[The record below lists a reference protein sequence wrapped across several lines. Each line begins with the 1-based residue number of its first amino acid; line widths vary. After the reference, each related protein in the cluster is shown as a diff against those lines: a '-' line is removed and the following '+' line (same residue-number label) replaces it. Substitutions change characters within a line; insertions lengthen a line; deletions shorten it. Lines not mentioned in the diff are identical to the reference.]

1 MHLLFVLQLKI
12 DEISRSSK
20 QNKIAIEVLHLIIN
34 SERPEVIIEQCL
46 IESVCNFVF
55 NCVEHCS
62 CRFRNGLPVLIDF
75 NAPTR
80 YIS

>member
-1 MHLLFVLQLKI
+1 MHLLFVLQLKT
-12 DEISRSSK
+12 ELSRSSK
-20 QNKIAIEVLHLIIN
+20 QNKIAIEVLHLIVK

-46 IESVCNFVF
+46 IEPVFNFVF

-62 CRFRNGLPVLIDF
+62 CRFRNGLSVLIDF

-80 YIS
+80 YII